1 MAVAAQPV
9 LERAAPSI
17 LKDGLKA
24 VFRCQLDYKKGSA
37 PWQGAT
43 LVKASGISLKKPFG
57 KTDEQD
63 RAPWGRKVNLGA
75 ERLFVFVLIG
85 LGVVAVAVMGGFMLE
100 GGNPLLLMQWAEFLI
115 IGGTAL
121 GALLI
126 STPKNILVKIIRYL
140 LDSLKPSGLSPEKFT
155 ELLQL
160 LYEIFQTAR
169 IKGLL
174 TLERHVEKPDESELF
189 AKYPVIMTNH
199 HALEFLTDSLKL
211 LVVGGVPAQE
221 LELLLD
227 ADLEVQ
233 EEEGKKPA
241 HTLARI
247 AESLPGMGIVAAV
260 LGIVITMQA
269 IGGPAAE
276 VGHKVAAALVGTF
289 LGVLLCYGFCQPLS
303 AQIEHQAE
311 SQDFFLKSIKAGVVA
326 YAKGM
331 PPIVAVEFARRVIV
345 SDYRPDYGQVEE
357 ACRTIKVKP
366 N

>member
-1 MAVAAQPV
+1 M
-9 LERAAPSI
+9 
-17 LKDGLKA
+17 
-24 VFRCQLDYKKGSA
+24 
-37 PWQGAT
+37 
-43 LVKASGISLKKPFG
+43 
-57 KTDEQD
+57 
-63 RAPWGRKVNLGA
+63 
-75 ERLFVFVLIG
+75 FVIIG
-85 LGVVAVAVMGGFMLE
+85 LGVVVAAVLGGFLLE
-100 GGNPLLLMQWAEFLI
+100 GGSLLLLMQWAEFLI
-115 IGGTAL
+115 IGGTAV

-126 STPKNILVKIIRYL
+126 STPKTVLVKISRYL
-140 LDSLKPSGLSPEKFT
+140 LGSLKSSGLSQESFI

-160 LYEIFQTAR
+160 LYEVFQTAR

-174 TLERHVEKPDESELF
+174 TLEEHVERPEESELF
-189 AKYPVIMTNH
+189 AKYPVIMKNH
-199 HALEFLTDSLKL
+199 HALEFLTDSMKL
-211 LVVGGVPAQE
+211 LVVGGVPALE

-269 IGGPAAE
+269 IGGPATE

-289 LGVLLCYGFCQPLS
+289 LGVLLCYGFAQPLS
-303 AQIEHQAE
+303 AQIEHQAA
-311 SQDFFLKSIKAGVVA
+311 SQELFLKSIKAGIVA

-345 SDYRPDYGQVEE
+345 SDYRPSFGDVEE
-357 ACRTIKVKP
+357 ACRAIKVKA